1 MNLATRIGERPI
13 LGSIFT
19 SKSGDCRDRIGKA
32 NLVADIRS
40 RAGLVNFAIIFS
52 FDSTLRADSTGRFA
66 AFDYSRIFIGL
77 VRCLLGRLLSGRFR
91 PCVRASVF
99 YLTRTTTG
107 GLDSC
112 RSLLCVSARSHA
124 SKVVAGP
131 AWNRVRRFELVFT

>member
-1 MNLATRIGERPI
+1 MIIHRCL
-13 LGSIFT
+13 
-19 SKSGDCRDRIGKA
+19 GKA

-112 RSLLCVSARSHA
+112 GSLLCLSARSHA
-124 SKVVAGP
+124 SKSLPGQLGTGFADLNLSLHRAVMHSQH
-131 AWNRVRRFELVFT
+131 RSTERRIQS